1 MHGRGQ
7 INRVAE
13 EAIDDEDDEDD
24 EDRDIDEEGK
34 EAEAEAG
41 EDQWAPHERTAAADE
56 DKKEEKPS
64 PSSSFWRRITGRG
77 PEAAV
82 HPLPAAGEAPQ
93 PPTAAGSSSPLGG
106 WRSCVNGGGTRAS
119 AASPLPGDAEAAL
132 LRGGNRKPSGEVT
145 AGVRAAA
152 VM

>member
-1 MHGRGQ
+1 M
-7 INRVAE
+7 AE

-41 EDQWAPHERTAAADE
+41 EDHWAPHERTAAADE
-56 DKKEEKPS
+56 DKKEEKAP

-82 HPLPAAGEAPQ
+82 HPLPAGEAPQ
-93 PPTAAGSSSPLGG
+93 PPAAGSSSPLGG
-106 WRSCVNGGGTRAS
+106 WRSCVSGGE